1 MTLDDLTS
9 TLTRVHAWLAAD
21 GRAIFERRDAARL
34 PILDA
39 MIADAER
46 CLAPAQ
52 RELPICFLGNAGV
65 GKSTLINALV
75 DPVVHVVPQGGV
87 GPLTAQATVV
97 RYAERPY
104 LRARY
109 YGARKVNQLAFALDR
124 YGERRQRRAVGP
136 DSASL
141 DEETRNEV
149 LFALSPGADDSDQ
162 ARALV
167 EARARSYVAQARQL
181 VTGSQHG
188 DDRDDELGYLADMLR
203 AAMGRAP
210 LWDRACRPDDA
221 PYVTA
226 LKAAI
231 ACGDDGL
238 EVFADPDPGHFHAEI
253 RRHATGSIAPLIKS
267 LEVGWQ
273 ADVLRDG
280 VTLVDLPG
288 VGIANDEY
296 RAVTSDWIR
305 RASAIVLVV
314 DRAGVTDASADLL
327 RVTGFLN
334 ALLHRAPESTQV
346 SPLLWVAAVK
356 LDDVAKDERDSLRQQ
371 HPGAKPPRLL
381 EVFQHCCGR
390 AATVIRQQL
399 GEELDKLASASPE
412 EVRDDRLSAQARVL
426 AQLEVH
432 AVSAVQYRKLF
443 AEDDED
449 RPWIADAD
457 DSNLPRLAASM
468 RGLGDRHRHHLT
480 RAATA
485 AIASVVAS
493 IRRGAAGIIDDLEGA
508 DQVQRREDTRA
519 RLAAVI
525 APRER
530 VLSLRQGQLRER
542 LRETIPA
549 SIKTEIARGITIAN
563 ASVRA
568 YLRTLQGIHWASLRA
583 AIRRGGVRVDRRSL
597 DLPNE
602 LALRFE
608 EPVAAIWSG
617 TVVKALKTAL
627 DEFALE
633 LRDVMDQIVTWARSP
648 DAQLDPRRVER
659 YRDDMTANLA
669 RLSGSANAIASS
681 LREAAKRRLHEAME
695 QTIRAQCVR
704 FVESGKDAGLGV
716 KLRMLEFL
724 GDLLE
729 LAARTAARTAT
740 EFLLETYRGVVAKVG
755 EEFAPAANALTHA
768 QSLLLPEPQPA
779 DAGRLEEARQVRAA
793 LARLPQ
799 LGEG

>member
-1 MTLDDLTS
+1 MTLDDLAS
-9 TLTRVHAWLAAD
+9 LLPRLRAWFTTE

-39 MIADAER
+39 MFADAER
-46 CLAPAQ
+46 SLAPGQ

-75 DPVVHVVPQGGV
+75 DPLVQVVPQGGV

-97 RYAERPY
+97 RYADRPY
-104 LRARY
+104 LQASY

-124 YGERRQRRAVGP
+124 YGERRQRRAVAP
-136 DSASL
+136 DSANL
-141 DEETRNEV
+141 DDETRNEV
-149 LFALSPGADDSDQ
+149 LFALSPGNDDSAE
-162 ARALV
+162 ARQLA

-188 DDRDDELGYLADMLR
+188 DEADDEIGYLADMLR

-210 LWDRACRPDDA
+210 LWDRACRPTDER
-221 PYVTA
+221 YVAA

-238 EVFADPDPGHFHAEI
+238 NLVAEADPGHFHAEI
-253 RRHATGSIAPLIKS
+253 RRHAAGSIAPLIKS
-267 LEVGWQ
+267 LEVGWN
-273 ADVLRDG
+273 ADALRDG
-280 VTLVDLPG
+280 LTLVDLPG

-296 RAVTSDWIR
+296 RSVTSDWIR

-314 DRAGVTDASADLL
+314 DRAGVTEASAELL

-334 ALLHRAPESTQV
+334 TLLHRAPESTQV

-356 LDDVAKDERDSLRQQ
+356 LDDVAKDERDSFRQQ
-371 HPGAKPPRLL
+371 HPDAKPPKLL
-381 EVFQHCCGR
+381 EVFQQCCGR

-399 GEELDKLASASPE
+399 VQELEKLAATTSE
-412 EVRDDRLSAQARVL
+412 EVRDDRMTAQARVL

-443 AEDDED
+443 ADDEED
-449 RPWIADAD
+449 RPWIADAA
-457 DSNLPRLAASM
+457 DSNIPRLAASI
-468 RGLGDRHRHHLT
+468 RALGERHREDLT
-480 RAATA
+480 KTATSA
-485 AIASVVAS
+485 LTAVAAS
-493 IRRGAAGIIDDLEGA
+493 IRRGAAGILDDLEGA
-508 DQVQRREDTRA
+508 GQIQRLEETRV
-519 RLAAVI
+519 RLAAFM

-530 VLSLRQGQLRER
+530 VLALRQGQLRER

-549 SIKTEIARGITIAN
+549 SVETEIARGITMAN

-568 YLRTLQGIHWASLRA
+568 YLRTLQGIHWSSLRA

-617 TVVKALKTAL
+617 TVIKSLKSAL
-627 DEFALE
+627 DEFALD
-633 LRDVMDQIVTWARSP
+633 LRSMMDQVVTWARSP

-659 YRDDMTANLA
+659 YRDDVTADLA
-669 RLSGSANAIASS
+669 RLAGVANTVASS
-681 LREAAKRRLHEAME
+681 LREVAKRRLHAAME
-695 QTIRAQCVR
+695 HTIRAQCVR
-704 FVESGKDAGLGV
+704 FVDSGKDEGLGV
-716 KLRMLEFL
+716 KGRMLEFL
-724 GDLLE
+724 GDLLRI
-729 LAARTAARTAT
+729 AARDAERTAT
-740 EFLLETYRGVVAKVG
+740 QFLLETYRSVVAKVS
-755 EEFAPAANALTHA
+755 EDFAPAANALTHA
-768 QSLLLPEPQPA
+768 QTLLLPEPHPV
-779 DAGRLEEARQVRAA
+779 DPGRLEEARHVRAV
-793 LARLPQ
+793 LARLPGA
-799 LGEG
+799 GED